1 MSIRIRYPNSFLKL
15 LLVGFAFAILPLII
29 AFINAN
35 IAFDA
40 FSKKSQATIT
50 NSVKATRASLVL
62 QEQLHLMERSA
73 RQYFVL
79 SDEELFLNY
88 LASRTEFVA
97 SVQTLLEVT
106 HNPKE
111 QAALKQLSKNEN
123 DIYRNILSVKERGV
137 PELEFLNAFDQLS
150 ILIEAIIKQNNTSI
164 DEASYLL
171 EVESA
176 NAQGKFFLQSLI
188 LIPFTLL
195 VAGAIAY
202 MLGRPI
208 QRMDTAIKDLG
219 KGEYTQEIT
228 IDGPG
233 DLRILGQRLDWL
245 RKELLNLKEQKQL
258 FLQHISHELKTPL
271 TAIREATE
279 LLSDGIGGKLSQQ
292 QYEIAQ
298 ILKDNSIRLQKMIEN
313 LLNFTKME
321 SNNHLLKIE
330 SINVNETISSV
341 LQSHELSIRNKQL
354 SINTQYK
361 IDSIKVD
368 KLKFITII
376 DNLISN
382 AVKFTPQKGSISI
395 SVKQEKQWQII
406 EVIDSGSGLAK
417 EDSDRLFDPFYQGK
431 TLHQGLVNS
440 SGLGLSIT
448 KDLTEMHQG
457 DINLKDSEKGAHFV
471 VRLPILDQ

>member
-1 MSIRIRYPNSFLKL
+1 
-15 LLVGFAFAILPLII
+15 
-29 AFINAN
+29 
-35 IAFDA
+35 
-40 FSKKSQATIT
+40 
-50 NSVKATRASLVL
+50 
-62 QEQLHLMERSA
+62 
-73 RQYFVL
+73 
-79 SDEELFLNY
+79 
-88 LASRTEFVA
+88 
-97 SVQTLLEVT
+97 
-106 HNPKE
+106 
-111 QAALKQLSKNEN
+111 
-123 DIYRNILSVKERGV
+123 
-137 PELEFLNAFDQLS
+137 
-150 ILIEAIIKQNNTSI
+150 
-164 DEASYLL
+164 
-171 EVESA
+171 
-176 NAQGKFFLQSLI
+176 
-188 LIPFTLL
+188 
-195 VAGAIAY
+195 
-202 MLGRPI
+202 
-208 QRMDTAIKDLG
+208 MDTAIKDLG

-313 LLNFTKME
+313 LLNFTQME
-321 SNNHLLKIE
+321 SNNHHLKIE

-354 SINTQYK
+354 DIHTEYK

-382 AVKFTPQKGSISI
+382 AVKFTPQKGSINI

-448 KDLTEMHQG
+448 KDLAEMHQG
-457 DINLKDSEKGAHFV
+457 DINLKASEKGAHFV